1 MYSTKDIQVQ
11 VGGSDQFG
19 NILAGI
25 DAINHIRHNHHD
37 PLLRQD
43 EKELNERE
51 ALLKKPMGFTVPLLT
66 TSSGAK
72 FGKSEGNAIWLDM
85 EMTSAFDLYQVI
97 SFPFV
102 IQADADISK
111 FFLRTADSDVHRYL
125 KLFTFEPLEALE
137 TIMEEH
143 NKAPHKRVA
152 QHKLAQ
158 EVLDLVHGQEVAK
171 EAEQQHRGLFGKVSP
186 QAQTDDDG
194 NQLTDNSDKAVPWL
208 SKLIGPTQS
217 LLLPKSLVYG
227 QRISHVL
234 YHAGLAPSRSE
245 GFRMVAKKG
254 VYLGARPGGSGT
266 MGEQVDFSP
275 AANWEGKETEKYI
288 IGEDMLILRV
298 GKWRVKFIKVISD
311 EEFET
316 KGLSAPGWK
325 EVNAEGP
332 LKDDLSRMKPW
343 HKKSYVKNA
352 PIHQER
358 P

>member
-1 MYSTKDIQVQ
+1 M
-11 VGGSDQFG
+11 
-19 NILAGI
+19 L
-25 DAINHIRHNHHD
+25 
-37 PLLRQD
+37 
-43 EKELNERE
+43 
-51 ALLKKPMGFTVPLLT
+51 
-66 TSSGAK
+66 
-72 FGKSEGNAIWLDM
+72 
-85 EMTSAFDLYQVI
+85 I
-97 SFPFV
+97 S
-102 IQADADISK
+102 SK

-158 EVLDLVHGQEVAK
+158 EVLDLVHGQTVAK
-171 EAEQQHRGLFGKVSP
+171 EAEQQHRGLFGRISPP

-194 NQLTDNSDKAVPWL
+194 NQSTDDSNRAIPSL
-208 SKLIGPTQS
+208 SKAFGPTQS

-245 GFRMVAKKG
+245 GFRMVTKKG
-254 VYLGARPGGSGT
+254 VYLGAKPGGSGT
-266 MGEQVDFSP
+266 MGNQVDFSP
-275 AANWEGKETEKYI
+275 AANWAGKETEKYI
-288 IGEDMLILRV
+288 IGDDMLILRV
-298 GKWRVKFIKVISD
+298 GKWKVKIIKVISD

-325 EVNAEGP
+325 EANTEAP
-332 LKDDLSRMKPW
+332 LTDDLIRTKPW
-343 HKKSYVKNA
+343 HKKSYVKHA
-352 PIHQER
+352 LMHQEN